1 MERWCRGVK
10 KFDAQVGLYGVGDE
24 NGLPPSFV
32 KLLSVHVSFKGCFVR
47 SRNSLVLVHANFK
60 CFESLY
66 IDRYIILFPNF
77 SSTIIGWVSDSFI
90 YYMLTF
96 SRISPY
102 IEEYIYVYIAIWSS
116 ICLNLLDEVILF

>member
-1 MERWCRGVK
+1 M
-10 KFDAQVGLYGVGDE
+10 LI
-24 NGLPPSFV
+24 SI
-32 KLLSVHVSFKGCFVR
+32 
-47 SRNSLVLVHANFK
+47 VLNP
-60 CFESLY
+60 Y
-66 IDRYIILFPNF
+66 NIDRYIILFPNF